1 MTVSTIAIDDA
12 AHRRLA
18 RLKQEWQA
26 DSMNEVVHRL
36 LDAAQKTPKSMF
48 GADPGLP
55 ALTRDLRTKIW
66 EE

>member
-1 MTVSTIAIDDA
+1 MLVTTIAIDDA

-18 RLKQEWQA
+18 RLKEEWHA
-26 DSMNEVVHRL
+26 DSMNDVVHRL
-36 LDAAQKTPKSMF
+36 LDTAKPVPKSMF

-55 ALTRDLRTKIW
+55 RLTRELRNRIW